1 MYGGRITDERDR
13 KLITVYAKEIFED
26 ALVAP
31 EKWRPYGTEEFNYV
45 YPADEANTKHP
56 NVAELFNPDYFM
68 GEIQKH
74 FENRDQPSAFGQ
86 HTNAEISSQIGDT
99 NELLASILSLQPQVV
114 SEGGKSP
121 EAQTLEVI
129 EPIQGSIP
137 NSIDVMA
144 LKVKMI
150 KDDSPLTVVLHQ
162 EIQRYNVL
170 LAIMRSTLKE
180 LVRGIQ
186 GLVVISPELEKMMTS
201 LMQN

>member
-1 MYGGRITDERDR
+1 M
-13 KLITVYAKEIFED
+13 
-26 ALVAP
+26 
-31 EKWRPYGTEEFNYV
+31 

-56 NVAELFNPDYFM
+56 NVAELFNPEYFM

-74 FENRDQPSAFGQ
+74 FESRDQPTAFGQ

-99 NELLASILSLQPQVV
+99 NELLASILSLMPQAV
-114 SEGGKSP
+114 SEGGMSA
-121 EAQTLEVI
+121 EQQTLATI
-129 EPIQGSIP
+129 EPIQSNIP
-137 NSIDVMA
+137 TSIDVVA
-144 LKVKMI
+144 LKVKHM

-186 GLVVISPELEKMMTS
+186 GMVVISPELEKMMTS